1 MAKLRKKYYSNKTNS
16 FIEVPTTQSVSF
28 NSTDIGNSINDETI
42 RLIKYDAD
50 IDSSVIDE
58 TFADLLYNDTK
69 LNDELNKL
77 NSLLSDG
84 IFYDVGNTFKI
95 YDVNTLET
103 NNGSYLTSFAIQS
116 GQIKYGEDI
125 LFLGSQKSY
134 YIGSPVINNN
144 NSIAFN
150 SIEGLSVGSYLFGT
164 EFQDGTRVQ
173 SIVDKT
179 IILTKPLKSQI
190 ANNSVIISYDMP
202 TFSIN
207 QEIEQI
213 SGTYQSYPIYRRDVI
228 SYDVVKEEWE
238 VTSGPII
245 NVIPP
250 TSTQLDALYQIES
263 IVYISSENFKVK
275 LKRNN
280 RTIANDLIIGSTIK
294 LSKTNNNTFDGDWE
308 ILSRDDINNTVNIRV
323 LGFRN
328 NSRDQIIN
336 GGFIDLNK
344 LAIFSILIY
353 KSAQDAPSLVF
364 DSIKNISAYS
374 GITGGVQNLIHC
386 EINPDDS
393 GYYNLK
399 TSDTVHL
406 VDVEGRYLDWED
418 GQDSTIFPELGY
430 TFNENNLVKY
440 DESQIP
446 YDYTEVNTGNLS
458 SIPFVFNDVS
468 NDVFGLTE
476 IGVATFNLGIKN
488 NPISIGQ
495 EGITYRLVTF
505 TELLAERNVN
515 NISVIRDTNGV
526 ILKTT
531 FFDPLMNFS
540 GLGINI
546 SRGDFILITSGP
558 GSLQIGKIINVGD
571 EYFEVSGLYKV
582 PTAVS
587 KYIIFRN
594 TQSIVEDSQ
603 NILESESVRSQ
614 VLSGINGYFGYQSL
628 YSKVSLTYTKSPKI
642 QLKKWYFLQLAG
654 YNDLIENPTRQGTPY
669 IIVEDPDDE
678 NTSLLSSPFLEVYYR
693 TISGLYPNGNLLIED
708 EFGNVS
714 NTYAARA
721 EAPHFRPIRY
731 QIIAKS
737 LDENLIYPQDIDE
750 VFVDVHT
757 GKIKFHID
765 NRPRKVFV
773 SYNKYD
779 IIDGNST
786 DYNLK
791 HIDPSLNIKVNL
803 QDKITEIDN
812 RLTKENTTTKTWNV
826 NGLVSIE
833 SGGIT
838 GPLQIDPNNSYGL
851 IYKDSRFSNHSF
863 DESNY
868 IIKLSNNTYDNP
880 VYIGNDS
887 LYLENTNFEIS
898 YDSNNNS
905 FAGGSLITNFDFV
918 DIAVTGTQASGIT
931 IPQPGIN
938 FYDEAYLQTSNTI
951 SSNYDF
957 LTKKNTFEMPD
968 DAVKFDI
975 DLILNGDLSISGTW
989 NYNSSFPF
997 DKNTVMYSQLRTG
1010 AYENLL
1016 LSANK
1021 RIKRRFK
1028 QRETLKLL
1036 NKNMNDINVDRSST
1050 KIISEKHYSKAL
1062 TLDTIKYKEN
1072 FLLLKSEV
1080 TKYKDYKFLTSQN
1093 LNGVNFNLN
1102 DITTYTT
1109 NTTIST
1115 NSSSIYLNSTLY
1127 TLYKNPN
1134 NSNALTLQYIDFS
1147 TSQSGSDIT
1156 ASSSINEIV
1165 INNTLNIFN
1174 SKIEIFNDT
1183 YLVISYIYQNIV
1195 NSNYELK
1202 VILYNPN
1209 TQLIQ
1214 TPVISFD
1221 QPVVLQSIIQPII
1234 NSEIIATSDIQ
1245 PTSFYNVYNVAINK
1259 LAIVWG
1265 KTANTASLIIYNY
1278 DKQKVSNNVIL
1289 TDPIL
1294 IESES
1299 SFIETP
1305 KICRFGVSSF
1315 IIAYSNSNGAKI
1327 KIFNIDG
1334 KLEFFNNENTID
1346 YRTIT
1351 NSYFGNGN
1359 KLDIIELDN
1368 NDVAIVYLE
1377 KDSQN
1382 KTNLA
1387 FALLDAYTKKWKNAT
1402 STIDSRNVFPSP
1414 SYIAKEILENNI
1426 ETSIAV
1432 LNEDNFIVAYKNGNV
1447 LNYFAYSN
1455 DGGRHFNN
1463 FNTTVGVYSN
1473 LKLHIPGSETLLCS
1487 YITPT
1492 NFRYTVHNYR
1502 PDFTLNTEVNAEKDI
1517 VTITN
1522 NKYNY
1527 SFNYGDSNY
1536 LNIAQMSATAFKLSV
1551 ISTKNKDG
1559 HIENP
1564 SFAPITFN
1572 LNNLQNILDSK
1583 FFQYTSD
1590 YGITSVIGVLYTTT
1604 DSIHH
1609 KIKFLVVRNSYLADA
1624 GDLLLNSIPISV
1636 SSYNKVFGELIHLK
1650 NNFIGIVL
1658 KTNLNTIN
1666 IHGVSLSG
1674 LDSSDLFG
1682 TANSNNY
1689 TNSER
1694 IFNPETNVLS
1704 GVTINYGVSFVKK
1717 NDEIGALFYNSSNNF
1732 VFNRISIPQN
1742 LASTQGEINYGFIS
1756 TDNRRNVLLA
1766 SGSNSGT
1773 LGETSFVKD
1782 SINDNTV
1789 FLVGTRNNAS
1799 AISGTVSGSGVIFKV
1814 NFDNNYFNYTSSSGT
1829 FSATSGSNVNYEVPF
1844 IENTNS
1850 DEALQVLFTNG
1861 TSPSSMKLNLIY
1873 VYKNNLTTFQPNPS
1887 NSILFP
1893 NNTTA
1898 KFTATKSD
1906 TYDIYFNYIN
1916 SSSILKGLTLKSA
1929 YYGGEIEDEYIVQ
1942 ENVEGQIR
1950 NRLYS
1955 SVTLKAIGLD
1965 WRGLPLKTHPIYCLN
1980 TLNLDSTQIDS
1991 DGVFRSQL
1999 DLISGHLIS
2008 TSKDSFSV
2016 VYYYHKDKPTETKFK
2031 LRNYIIAR
2039 GRVFAISDWYEGS
2052 PEFSYENTK
2061 NPTYLQALH
2070 SKDGVLYV
2078 WVDPITKVI
2087 KKCVVDNYNTIVSSS
2102 FSILSL
2108 TAGNWIILGGGELI
2122 ENWNTIFVYNISN
2135 NLSYTLLFNPSGEL
2149 VSTGNSFTLPFDLRT
2164 TLRSVPTIN
2173 KYGYYLW
2180 NYYDPTSK
2188 TLKYYQHG
2196 FDGDYYGLAQL
2207 VGKNYLTNF
2216 ETTPDS
2222 PISKAIKDD
2231 LIEDD
2236 FKNITSFNDN
2246 SKALSSGKGL
2256 ELLSKLDILAS
2267 LISGTN
2273 TTITSLLEIG
2283 KVPLGAVLPVI
2294 GTFQNPSD
2302 AKAIN
2307 QSSGVLPNSGVISA
2321 TGFMLCDGAIIP
2333 NDPKVDV
2340 NFRGKYTPT
2349 INNERFIIG
2358 STSANIGN
2366 RGGADRVT
2374 LVQNNIPL
2382 HNHTGITGPSEIPH
2396 NHSGTTNDARATYT
2410 LTGGGP
2416 GIIDGISWDGL
2427 DYYGPVSGPA
2437 PEVDTAWPGS
2447 RPLYFKTRNIGL
2459 NGTGI
2464 HSHPFTT
2471 SSIVGGNI
2479 ITSHS
2484 HTISNYGKL
2493 NTDSFSIIPTYISA
2507 VYLIRVVN

>member
-1 MAKLRKKYYSNKTNS
+1 MAKLRKKYYSNRTNS
-16 FIEVPTTQSVSF
+16 FIEVPTTQTVAF
-28 NSTDIGNSINDETI
+28 NSTDIGSSINDETI

-50 IDSSVIDE
+50 VDSSVIDE

-84 IFYDVGNTFKI
+84 VFYNVGNTFKI
-95 YDVNTLET
+95 YDVDTLET

-116 GQIKYGEDI
+116 GQIKYGKNI

-134 YIGSPVINNN
+134 YIGSPIVNDN
-144 NSIAFN
+144 NSITFN

-179 IILTKPLKSQI
+179 INLTKPLKSPI
-190 ANNSVIISYDMP
+190 ISNSVVISYDMP

-228 SYDVVKEEWE
+228 SYDVVKEQWE
-238 VTSGPII
+238 VTTGPII

-250 TSTQLDALYQIES
+250 TSTQLDVLHQIES
-263 IVYISSENFKVK
+263 IVHVSGESFKIK

-280 RTIANDLIIGSTIK
+280 RNIANDLIIGSSIK
-294 LSKTNNNTFDGDWE
+294 LVKTNNNTFDGDWE
-308 ILSRDDINNTVNIRV
+308 ILSRDDINNTVNVRI
-323 LGFRN
+323 LGFRD
-328 NSRDQIIN
+328 NSRDQVIN

-353 KSAQDAPSLVF
+353 KSSQDAPSLVF
-364 DSIKNISAYS
+364 DSIRNVSAYS
-374 GITGGVQNLIHC
+374 GITGEVQNLIHC
-386 EINPDDS
+386 EINPDDND
-393 GYYNLK
+393 YYNLK
-399 TSDTVHL
+399 TSDAVHL

-430 TFNENNLVKY
+430 TFNENALVSY
-440 DESQIP
+440 DESQVP

-458 SIPFVFNDVS
+458 SVPFIFNDIS
-468 NDVFGLTE
+468 NNVFGLTE
-476 IGVATFNLGIKN
+476 IGIASFNLGIKN

-505 TELLAERNVN
+505 TELLAERSVN
-515 NISVIRDTNGV
+515 NVSVIRDTNNV

-531 FFDPLMNFS
+531 FFDPLMSFS
-540 GLGINI
+540 ALGINI
-546 SRGDFILITSGP
+546 TRGDFILITSGP
-558 GSLQIGKIINVGD
+558 GSFQIGKIIGFGD

-582 PTAVS
+582 PTTAS

-594 TQSIVEDSQ
+594 TQSIVEDSE
-603 NILESESVRSQ
+603 NILESESIRSQ

-628 YSKVSLTYTKSPKI
+628 YSKINLSYTKSPKI
-642 QLKKWYFLQLAG
+642 QLKKWYFLQLSG
-654 YNDLIENPTRQGTPY
+654 YNPAENPTRQGTPY

-678 NTSLLSSPFLEVYYR
+678 NTSSLSSPFIEVYYR

-708 EFGNVS
+708 EFGNIS
-714 NTYAARA
+714 NTYLARA
-721 EAPHFRPIRY
+721 EAPHFRPVRY

-737 LDENLIYPQDIDE
+737 LNENLTYPQDEDE
-750 VFVDVHT
+750 VFVDVHA
-757 GKIKFHID
+757 GKIRFHID
-765 NRPRKVFV
+765 NKPRKLFV

-786 DYNLK
+786 DYSLK
-791 HIDPSLNIKVNL
+791 HIDPSFNTKINL

-812 RLTKENTTTKTWNV
+812 KLSKENIVTKTWNV

-833 SGGIT
+833 SGGVT

-851 IYKDSRFSNHSF
+851 IYKDARFSNHSF

-868 IIKLSNNTYDNP
+868 IVKLSNHVYDNP

-887 LYLENTNFEIS
+887 LYLENTNFEVS

-905 FAGGSLITNFDFV
+905 FVDGSLIADFDFL
-918 DIAVTGTQASGIT
+918 DIAVTGTQASGVT

-938 FYDEAYLQTSNTI
+938 FYDETFVQTSSSI
-951 SSNYDF
+951 STAYDF

-968 DAVKFDI
+968 DEVKFDV
-975 DLILNGDLSISGTW
+975 DLALNGGLGVSGTW

-1021 RIKRRFK
+1021 KIKRRFK

-1050 KIISEKHYSKAL
+1050 KVISEKHYSKAL
-1062 TLDTIKYKEN
+1062 VLDTIKYKEN

-1080 TKYKDYKFLTSQN
+1080 TKYKDYKFLNSQN
-1093 LNGVNFNLN
+1093 LSGVSFNLN
-1102 DITTYTT
+1102 NITTYTT

-1115 NSSSIYLNSTLY
+1115 NSNSIYLNNTLY

-1134 NSNALTLQYIDFS
+1134 NSNALTLQYVDFS
-1147 TSQSGSDIT
+1147 VSQSGSDIT
-1156 ASSSINEIV
+1156 ASSSINEV
-1165 INNTLNIFN
+1165 IINSSLNIFN

-1183 YLVISYIYQNIV
+1183 YLVISYIYQNV
-1195 NSNYELK
+1195 TNSNYQLK

-1209 TQLIQ
+1209 TQLVQAEID
-1214 TPVISFD
+1214 SFD
-1221 QPVVLQSIIQPII
+1221 PPESLESIVQPIA
-1234 NSEIIATSDIQ
+1234 NSEIIITSDIEA
-1245 PTSFYNVYNVAINK
+1245 TSAYNVYNISLNK
-1259 LAIVWG
+1259 LAIVWKKSG
-1265 KTANTASLIIYNY
+1265 TTASLVVYNY

-1305 KICRFGVSSF
+1305 KICRFGASSF
-1315 IIAYSNSNGAKI
+1315 AVAYSNSSGAKI

-1346 YRTIT
+1346 YRTIS
-1351 NSYFGNGN
+1351 NYYFGNGH

-1368 NDVAIVYLE
+1368 NDIAITYLE
-1377 KDSQN
+1377 KDSEN
-1382 KTNLA
+1382 KINLA
-1387 FALLDAYTKKWKNAT
+1387 FTLLDSYTKKWKNVT
-1402 STIDSRNVFPSP
+1402 SSIDSRNITPSP
-1414 SYIAKEILENNI
+1414 FYIVKDILESNI
-1426 ETSIAV
+1426 EVSMSV
-1432 LNEDNFIVAYKNGNV
+1432 LNEDNFVIAYKNDNT

-1463 FNTTVGVYSN
+1463 YSTTIGVYSN

-1492 NFRYTVHNYR
+1492 NFKYTIHNYR
-1502 PDFTLNTEVNAEKDI
+1502 PDFTLNTEITPEADI
-1517 VTITN
+1517 TDVASGRYN
-1522 NKYNY
+1522 N

-1536 LNIAQMSATAFKLSV
+1536 LNIAQTSATAFKLSV

-1559 HIENP
+1559 HTENS

-1590 YGITSVIGVLYTTT
+1590 YGTTSAIGILYTST
-1604 DSIHH
+1604 DSVFH
-1609 KIKFLVVRNSYLADA
+1609 KLKFLVVRNSYLADA
-1624 GDLLLNSIPISV
+1624 GDLLLNAIPAGV
-1636 SSYNKVFGELIHLK
+1636 SSYNKGFGSLIHLK
-1650 NNFIGIVL
+1650 NNFVGIVL
-1658 KTNLNTIN
+1658 KTNLNRIN
-1666 IHGVSLSG
+1666 IHGASLSG

-1682 TANSNNY
+1682 TTNSSNY

-1694 IFNPETNVLS
+1694 IYNPETNVLS
-1704 GVTINYGVSFVKK
+1704 GVTTNFNISFVKK
-1717 NDEIGALFYNSSNNF
+1717 SDEVGALFYNSSNAF
-1732 VFNRISIPQN
+1732 VFNRLSIPQN
-1742 LASTQGEINYGFIS
+1742 LASTQGEINYNFIAP
-1756 TDNRRNVLLA
+1756 DNRRNVLL
-1766 SGSNSGT
+1766 NSAT
-1773 LGETSFVKD
+1773 LGETSFIQD

-1789 FLVGTRNNAS
+1789 YLVGTRNSAS
-1799 AISGTVSGSGVIFKV
+1799 AISGTVSGAGVIFKV
-1814 NFDNNYFNYTSSSGT
+1814 NFDSNYFNYTSTSGT

-1844 IENTNS
+1844 IGNTNS
-1850 DEALQVLFTNG
+1850 DESLQVLFTNG

-1873 VYKNNLTTFQPNPS
+1873 IYKNNLTSFQPNPS
-1887 NSILFP
+1887 NSVLFP
-1893 NNTTA
+1893 NNTTRRFVA
-1898 KFTATKSD
+1898 IKSD
-1906 TYDIYFNYIN
+1906 TYDTYFNYVN
-1916 SSSILKGLTLKSA
+1916 SSSKLKGLTLKSA

-1942 ENVEGQIR
+1942 ENVEGQTR

-1955 SVTLKAIGLD
+1955 SVTLKIIGLD
-1965 WRGLPLKTHPIYCLN
+1965 WRGLPLKTHPVYCLN

-1999 DLISGHLIS
+1999 DLVSGHLIS
-2008 TSKDSFSV
+2008 TSKDSFSI

-2031 LRNYIIAR
+2031 LRNYVTAR
-2039 GRVFAISDWYEGS
+2039 GRIFPISDWYEGS
-2052 PEFSYENTK
+2052 PEFSYENTR

-2070 SKDGVLYV
+2070 NKDGVLYV

-2087 KKCVVDNYNTIVSSS
+2087 KKCVVDNYNTIVGSS
-2102 FSILSL
+2102 FSTLSL

-2122 ENWNTIFVYNISN
+2122 ENWSTIFVYNISN
-2135 NLSYTLLFNPSGEL
+2135 NLSYTLLFNPEGEL
-2149 VSTGNSFTLPFDLRT
+2149 ISTGNSFTLPFDLRT

-2180 NYYDPTSK
+2180 NYYDTTSK
-2188 TLKYYQHG
+2188 KLKYYQHG

-2222 PISKAIKDD
+2222 PISKSIKDD
-2231 LIEDD
+2231 IIEDN
-2236 FKNITSFNDN
+2236 FSNITSFNDN

-2256 ELLSKLDILAS
+2256 ELLSKLDTLAS

-2273 TTITSLLEIG
+2273 TTITGLLEIG
-2283 KVPLGAVLPVI
+2283 KVPLGAVVPVI
-2294 GTFQNPSD
+2294 GAFQNLSD
-2302 AKAIN
+2302 PKAIN
-2307 QSSGVLPNSGVISA
+2307 QAPGVLPNSGVISA
-2321 TGFMLCDGAIIP
+2321 AGFMLCDGAIIP
-2333 NDPKVDV
+2333 NDPKVAP
-2340 NFRGKYTPT
+2340 NFRGKFTPM
-2349 INNERFIIG
+2349 IHNGRFIMGSISDFIG
-2358 STSANIGN
+2358 S
-2366 RGGADRVT
+2366 RGGVNSVILT
-2374 LVQNNIPL
+2374 ENNIPR
-2382 HNHTGITGPSEIPH
+2382 HDHTGTTGASSIPH
-2396 NHSGTTNDARATYT
+2396 QHSGTTDSGGSGIYSLA
-2410 LTGGGP
+2410 GGGDFVTSINWTGSGITVP
-2416 GIIDGISWDGL
+2416 G
-2427 DYYGPVSGPA
+2427 GPA
-2437 PEVDTAWPGS
+2437 EDNTGWPGS
-2447 RPLYFKTRNIGL
+2447 KTLYYNERKISLSG
-2459 NGTGI
+2459 NGS
-2464 HSHPFTT
+2464 HAHPFT
-2471 SSIVGGNI
+2471 SNAIVGGNAS
-2479 ITSHS
+2479 TSHT
-2484 HTISNYGKL
+2484 HVISNYGK
-2493 NTDSFSIIPTYISA
+2493 NPPDEISIIPTYISA